1 MPAKKTAL
9 SSRTANAA
17 RSGASAPPSRT
28 ERGALSPAD
37 WINAATELLVDR
49 SIDAVRVDVLAKIL
63 LVTRGS
69 FYWHFSDREDL
80 LQQVLSNWR
89 EAQTEEIIARYR
101 RRAAHPETIVQE
113 LAELPLH
120 GRSARA
126 GSSVELAIRAWARR
140 DEMARLAVEQVDA
153 KRLEYIQGCF
163 THLGYS
169 EHAAQSRAFMLY
181 AYMLGE
187 ALLRNQGTPED
198 KVMRRRFVMEAVL
211 SQEGPGITP
220 IA

>member
-1 MPAKKTAL
+1 MSAKKTAAP
-9 SSRTANAA
+9 SRKASAEST
-17 RSGASAPPSRT
+17 GASASSGRAA
-28 ERGALSPAD
+28 RGALTPAD
-37 WINAATELLVDR
+37 WVDAATELLVHR

-80 LQQVLSNWR
+80 LQRVLANWR
-89 EAQTEEIIARYR
+89 EAQTEHIIARYR
-101 RRAAHPETIVQE
+101 RKAAQPEIIVQE

-120 GRSARA
+120 GRSART

-140 DEMARLAVEQVDA
+140 DEMARMAVEQVDA

-163 THLGYS
+163 TDLGFS
-169 EHAAQSRAFMLY
+169 ESAAKSRAFMLY
-181 AYMLGE
+181 AYMQSE
-187 ALLRNQGTPED
+187 ALLRSQGTPQD

-211 SQEGPGITP
+211 GREGPGTHP
-220 IA
+220 AA